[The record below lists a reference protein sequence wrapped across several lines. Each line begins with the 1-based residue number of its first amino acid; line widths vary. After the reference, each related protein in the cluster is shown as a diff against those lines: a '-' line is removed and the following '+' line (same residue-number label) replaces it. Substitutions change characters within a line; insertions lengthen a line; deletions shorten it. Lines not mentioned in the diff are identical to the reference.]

1 MKTKSKH
8 KIAAVKLAVSDR
20 IFYEKY
26 NKNSNGGVWR
36 IRTAHLLRAMQALYQ
51 MS

>member
-1 MKTKSKH
+1 MHTYHTKIRH
-8 KIAAVKLAVSDR
+8 IAVAASVVLQIKYKRLF
-20 IFYEKY
+20 IF
-26 NKNSNGGVWR
+26 GGAWR

>member
-1 MKTKSKH
+1 
-8 KIAAVKLAVSDR
+8 LF
-20 IFYEKY
+20 IF
-26 NKNSNGGVWR
+26 GGAWR